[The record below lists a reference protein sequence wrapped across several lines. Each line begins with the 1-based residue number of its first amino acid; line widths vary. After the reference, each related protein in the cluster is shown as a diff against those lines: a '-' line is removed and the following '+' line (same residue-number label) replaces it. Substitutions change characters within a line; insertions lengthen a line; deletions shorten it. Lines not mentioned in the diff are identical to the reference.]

1 MGEGISRI
9 CSILRPEHRGGIV
22 KLSLGVI
29 DIPYPEEEV
38 TTGEVAGIL
47 EAHYGVMR
55 VFVEEYEDKITQAVE
70 EKMLGL
76 IQNVKLGGPP
86 PTDDIDFPEIEKD
99 FREYLDRSEW
109 EKISGKPT
117 KAALLGISKRK
128 KSLSYGERRP
138 SFIDTGLYQKSMRV
152 WTEK

>member
-1 MGEGISRI
+1 M
-9 CSILRPEHRGGIV
+9 